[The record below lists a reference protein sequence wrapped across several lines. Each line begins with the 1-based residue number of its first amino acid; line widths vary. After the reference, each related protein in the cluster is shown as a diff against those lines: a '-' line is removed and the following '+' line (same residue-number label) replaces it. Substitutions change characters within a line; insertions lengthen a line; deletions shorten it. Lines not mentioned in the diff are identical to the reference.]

1 MVSVGAMR
9 RNVRSFLLSIQA
21 GSLRAYL
28 VATVII
34 GIAALVRWGLGFV
47 IHNQVPFITFYPAVV
62 LVTFVGGAAAGVFSV
77 FSGAVLAWWL
87 FMPRHGSL
95 LPADLSSQATLTTYL
110 VAALG
115 IVWCSDYTRR
125 LAKRVRDE
133 ERLRSLAV
141 QELGHRLKNKI
152 MTIQAILGMRLQAY
166 PEIRKEIQGA
176 LTALATADDLLMASQ
191 ASGADLR
198 AILVAEVK
206 PYGAERGTL
215 AGPEVLLPSQF
226 ALVLALLIHELAT
239 NAAKYGAFSVPGG
252 RVCVNWS
259 LNGGRLELEWRE
271 SDGPEVVP
279 PAKHGFGTR
288 LFSRAIEP
296 LGGTAHLDFA
306 RAGLI
311 CRLAVP
317 LSTRK

>member
-1 MVSVGAMR
+1 MVRGAML
-9 RNVRSFLLSIQA
+9 RNVGSFLLSIQA

-34 GIAALVRWGLGFV
+34 GIAALVGWGLGFV
-47 IHNQVPFITFYPAVV
+47 VHDPVPFITFYPAVV
-62 LVTFVGGAAAGVFSV
+62 FVTFVGGAAVGVFSV
-77 FSGAVLAWWL
+77 ISGAVLAWWL
-87 FMPRHGSL
+87 FMPRHGTL
-95 LPADLSSQATLTTYL
+95 LPSDISSQATLATYL

-115 IVWCSDYTRR
+115 MAWCSDYARR
-125 LAKRVRDE
+125 LAKRIRDE
-133 ERLRSLAV
+133 ERLRALAV

-152 MTIQAILGMRLQAY
+152 LTIQAVVGMRLQAY

-206 PYGAERGTL
+206 PYGAGRGTL
-215 AGPEVLLPSQF
+215 AGPEVLLPSQL
-226 ALVLALLIHELAT
+226 ALVMALLVHELAT

-252 RVCVNWS
+252 RVCVKWS

-271 SDGPEVVP
+271 SDGPEVIA
-279 PAKHGFGTR
+279 PARQGFGTR

-296 LGGTAHLDFA
+296 LGGTAHVEFA
-306 RAGLI
+306 RDGLI

-317 LSTRK
+317 LYPEK